1 MQYLNGEYSP
11 FKCCIVFISIFP
23 KFTKGAIYL
32 HFNKPTSWKWLAI
45 IVFVILAILSAT
57 FLSSHLSSP
66 NFYPNTLQ
74 TLDDQKMDAMGL
86 SVATTLAST
95 ALSILPDD
103 VGSPIAAELAD
114 LSTPLFVI
122 VCILYAEKFLL
133 TTTGWISF
141 SFLIPAAC
149 ISAII
154 YICSEKE
161 RFFDWARKLFILG
174 LALFMIIPAS
184 ASITE
189 KVEETFSES
198 ISMIFDKADQ
208 LAAAANSS
216 NENTNAFFAFF
227 NTVKDNVV
235 STIETAKD
243 MLSIM
248 VDAVAVLLITSCVIP
263 LLTALV
269 FVWVIKV
276 VININIPVQTLA
288 LMVKPARKNRS
299 LKKKTPIGAE

>member
-1 MQYLNGEYSP
+1 M
-11 FKCCIVFISIFP
+11 VFL
-23 KFTKGAIYL
+23 T
-32 HFNKPTSWKWLAI
+32 FNKLASWKWIAVIIL
-45 IVFVILAILSAT
+45 IVFAILSAT

-66 NFYPNTLQ
+66 KFYPNTLQ

-95 ALSILPDD
+95 ALSVLPDD
-103 VGSPIAAELAD
+103 VGSPIATELAD
-114 LSTPLFVI
+114 LSAPLFLI

-154 YICSEKE
+154 YVCSEKE

-184 ASITE
+184 AAITE

-198 ISMIFDKADQ
+198 ISIIFDKADQ
-208 LAAAANSS
+208 LADAANASD
-216 NENTNAFFAFF
+216 ENKNAFFSFF

-269 FVWVIKV
+269 FIWVIKV

-288 LMVKPARKNRS
+288 LMVKPARRNRS
-299 LKKKTPIGAE
+299 LNKKPPIEAK